1 MLLSAKDLSVSYDE
15 TVLENISFTV
25 NAGEFLC
32 IIGQNGGGKS
42 TLCKAI
48 LGLVP
53 LSGGCV
59 ITRENL
65 KIGYV
70 PQECPQEKFPA
81 SAEEIV
87 RMGVRTRR
95 PFLSGSE
102 KARVLENMRL
112 LGILDLRKKNFETL
126 SGGQKRRVFIAR
138 ALTASDG
145 VLLLDEPASGLDP
158 LALSE
163 LYALLRTLCSRDGIT
178 VIMVS
183 HDMDAAL
190 SSADKLLY
198 LDKTLR
204 FFGTPADFLASED
217 GKRFLGG
224 ERNV

>member
-1 MLLSAKDLSVSYDE
+1 MILSVKDLSVSYDE
-15 TVLENISFTV
+15 TVLENISFRV
-25 NAGEFLC
+25 NDGEFLC

-53 LSGGCV
+53 VSGGHV
-59 ITRENL
+59 TTREGL
-65 KIGYV
+65 RIGYV
-70 PQECPQEKFPA
+70 PQECPPEKFPA

-87 RMGVRTRR
+87 RMGVRSHR
-95 PFLSGSE
+95 PFLSKSE

-112 LGILDLRKKNFETL
+112 LGISELRKKNFETL

-163 LYALLRTLCSRDGIT
+163 LYALLKTLCRRDGVT

-183 HDMDAAL
+183 HDMGAAL

-204 FFGTPADFLASED
+204 FFGTPSAFLESED

-224 ERNV
+224 EANV